1 MGYEFSVS
9 LRDDTCFMPAS
20 FAWRLTAL
28 RVPTVL
34 ALLFA
39 CASRRGAERRLQ
51 QNAAQRTAKALS
63 SRLLAPGSWLLAHA
77 ATQMKQKKKY
87 RLNQHFLRRFFNV
100 SSWFDASFVL

>member
-9 LRDDTCFMPAS
+9 LRDDTRFMPSS

-51 QNAAQRTAKALS
+51 QNAVSFAW
-63 SRLLAPGSWLLAHA
+63 RLTLAS
-77 ATQMKQKKKY
+77 
-87 RLNQHFLRRFFNV
+87 LR
-100 SSWFDASFVL
+100 S

>member
-51 QNAAQRTAKALS
+51 QNAAQRTAKAPS
-63 SRLLAPGSWLLAHA
+63 SRLLAPGS
-77 ATQMKQKKKY
+77 
-87 RLNQHFLRRFFNV
+87 
-100 SSWFDASFVL
+100 